1 MHDAAIRKTLIYS
14 GFYCMKRMSQ
24 FWEIC
29 ENRNILL
36 YFLMFFLGGSARHVF
51 HGFGVDFGVDFRPVG
66 DQKSGKRGTE
76 ETLQKAQGKRF
87 FK

>member
-1 MHDAAIRKTLIYS
+1 MHDAAIQQTSIYS
-14 GFYCMKRMSQ
+14 VFHYVEGMSQ

-29 ENRNILL
+29 ENRNMLL
-36 YFLMFFLGGSARHVF
+36 HFFMFFLGGSARHVF
-51 HGFGVDFGVDFRPVG
+51 HGFGFDFGVDFRPVG

-76 ETLQKAQGKRF
+76 ETLQKVQGKRF